1 MNDFNQQIITQ
12 FRANAGRVG
21 GDFEGAALLLL
32 HHRGARTGI
41 ERVTPLMYRD
51 EADAWVVFAS
61 KAGAPTDP
69 DWYHNLRANPEATIE
84 EGSGELGVYSPWS
97 WWPLIVAGGAAIGFL
112 AMALG
117 WWLMVIGAVVAIIGL
132 VGWIFEFSRGQHA
145 H

>member
-1 MNDFNQQIITQ
+1 MDMNDFNQQIVTQ

-69 DWYHNLRANPEATIE
+69 DWCHNLRANPEATIE
-84 EGSGELGVYSPWS
+84 VGGDTIAVTAT
-97 WWPLIVAGGAAIGFL
+97 VADPPTRERLWEAQKSEVPQFASYEAATTRTIP
-112 AMALG
+112 
-117 WWLMVIGAVVAIIGL
+117 AVVL
-132 VGWIFEFSRGQHA
+132 ERR
-145 H
+145 